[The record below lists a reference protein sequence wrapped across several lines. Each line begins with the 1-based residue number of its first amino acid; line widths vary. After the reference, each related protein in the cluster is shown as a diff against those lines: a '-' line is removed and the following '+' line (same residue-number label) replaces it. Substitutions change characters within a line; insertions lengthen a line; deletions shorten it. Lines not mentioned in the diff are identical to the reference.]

1 MKRKNVLVLLLSLLM
16 VLSLLAGCGAKNE
29 SAAMDAPAADAPMAE
44 PMESPMESIS
54 DLSSATAGGQVT
66 MPENEKIITTMYM
79 DAQTEDMEGILTAVN
94 EKIGQLGGYVEAQE
108 IYNGSAYA
116 SYRYRHAY
124 LTIRIPAGNLRSFV
138 THVSEKANVVSERTE
153 TQNITLTYVAVE
165 TRLTALETERDR
177 LLELMEMAVDM
188 EDLLLIEARLT
199 EVVAELEEV
208 TAQLRVYDNQVSYS
222 TVHLNLEEV
231 KEYTEIEEEPETVW
245 QRIASG
251 FGRSI
256 RNLGKGLVNF
266 FVFIVSNLP
275 YFVLIGAIVAVVI
288 LAVKWLRRRK
298 KAKKENSEPQA

>member
-1 MKRKNVLVLLLSLLM
+1 MKRKNVLVLLLSLLL
-16 VLSLLAGCGAKNE
+16 VLSLFTGCGASAKNE
-29 SAAMDAPAADAPMAE
+29 SMAMDAPAADAPAAA
-44 PMESPMESIS
+44 PMEEALMES

-66 MPENEKIITTMYM
+66 MPENEKLITTMNIE
-79 DAQTEDMEGILTAVN
+79 AQTEDMEVILGAVN
-94 EKIGQLGGYVEAQE
+94 EKVSQLGGYIEAQE
-108 IYNGSAYA
+108 IYNGSAYS

-124 LTIRIPAGNLRSFV
+124 LTIRIPAEKLNSFV
-138 THVSEKANVVSERTE
+138 THVSERANIVMENRE

-188 EDLLLIEARLT
+188 EDLLLIEQRLT

-208 TAQLRVYDNQVSYS
+208 TAQLRVYDNKVSYA
-222 TVHLNLEEV
+222 TVNLNLEEV

-251 FGRSI
+251 FGKSI

-275 YFVLIGAIVAVVI
+275 YFVLIGAIAAAVLIVRR
-288 LAVKWLRRRK
+288 VKLPKRK
-298 KAKKENSEPQA
+298 KKEKNDPPA

>member
-1 MKRKNVLVLLLSLLM
+1 MKRKNVLVLLLSLLL
-16 VLSLLAGCGAKNE
+16 VLSLFTGCGA
-29 SAAMDAPAADAPMAE
+29 SAPKTENAAADAPAAAAPMEDAL
-44 PMESPMESIS
+44 MES
-54 DLSSATAGGQVT
+54 DLSSASTGGQVT
-66 MPENEKIITTMYM
+66 MPENEKLITTMNIE
-79 DAQTEDMEGILTAVN
+79 AQTEDMEVILGAVN
-94 EKIGQLGGYVEAQE
+94 EKVSELGGYIEAQE
-108 IYNGSAYA
+108 IYNGSAYS

-124 LTIRIPAGNLRSFV
+124 LTIRIPAEKLNSFV
-138 THVSEKANVVSERTE
+138 THVSERANIVMENRE

-188 EDLLLIEARLT
+188 EDLLLIEQRLT

-208 TAQLRVYDNQVSYS
+208 TAQLRVYDNKVSYA
-222 TVHLNLEEV
+222 TVNLNLEEV

-251 FGRSI
+251 FGKSI

-275 YFVLIGAIVAVVI
+275 YFVLIGAIAAAVI
-288 LAVKWLRRRK
+288 LIVRRVKLPKRK
-298 KAKKENSEPQA
+298 KKEKNDPPA